1 MTVTVKQIDP
11 SQASKDQEVQGGHC
25 RHHGLLG
32 FERTIH
38 DNGGE
43 FTGKEFREMMDLL
56 GVIDGTSATH
66 SPWSC
71 KVVGRL
77 HAVVDS
83 TYETLLQWAVFVKN
97 SNTTT

>member
-1 MTVTVKQIDP
+1 MTVKQIDP

-43 FTGKEFREMMDLL
+43 FTGKEFKEMMD
-56 GVIDGTSATH
+56 D
-66 SPWSC
+66 
-71 KVVGRL
+71 
-77 HAVVDS
+77 
-83 TYETLLQWAVFVKN
+83 E
-97 SNTTT
+97 

>member
-43 FTGKEFREMMDLL
+43 FTGKELKEMMDLL
-56 GVIDGTSATH
+56 LSSPTTPLMFPEELTWRCALAWPGVV
-66 SPWSC
+66 C
-71 KVVGRL
+71 VL
-77 HAVVDS
+77 
-83 TYETLLQWAVFVKN
+83 
-97 SNTTT
+97 